1 MADDTRKAL
10 ATAAQLALAFHDAR
24 GSRRTGPIASFD
36 ELGAAFG
43 GPTPEEGEPADAVIA
58 RLAAIAEPGLLGT
71 AGPRFFGWVAGGSH
85 PAGVAAD
92 WLTSIWG
99 QNAATW
105 HGAPA
110 AAVAEQVVAAWLVDL
125 LDLPRECSVGFTTGA
140 TMSNFVCL
148 AAARDAVLR
157 RGGWDVEADGLCGA
171 PPISVYV
178 GEGAHASVLAALRY
192 LGIGER
198 RVISVAADEA
208 GRMQACALREA
219 LAQHSGPL
227 IVIAQAGHMMTGAF
241 DPVGEIAACAHEHG
255 GWVHVDAAFGLWA
268 RACPERMHLAAG
280 LEDADSWAADAHKW
294 LQAPYETG
302 CAFVRD
308 ANAHRRAMS
317 ISASY
322 LPEAE
327 DGLRD
332 PIHYTP
338 ELSRRAHGFALWAL
352 IRSLG
357 RQGIAA
363 MVERH
368 CALACRMARRLA
380 LGPGVALLNEVSL
393 NQVIV
398 RFGSAYDDS
407 LADELTLR
415 TIGRIQA
422 QGICDVRAAVWQ
434 GRTVMR
440 LSVIS
445 WATAEPDIDCAAN
458 AILSTWDRVHGDYLS
473 QEREAMALAFG

>member
-1 MADDTRKAL
+1 MADDTRNAL
-10 ATAAQLALAFHDAR
+10 ETAARLALAFHDAR
-24 GSRRTGPIASFD
+24 ASRPTCPTASFG
-36 ELGAAFG
+36 ELSAAFG
-43 GPTPEEGEPADAVIA
+43 GPMPEEGESADAVIA

-99 QNAATW
+99 QNAATA

-110 AAVAEQVVAAWLVDL
+110 AAVAEQVAASWLVDV

-157 RGGWDVEADGLCGA
+157 RVGWDVEADGLCGA

-178 GEGAHASVLAALRY
+178 GEGVHASVLAALRY

-198 RVISVAADEA
+198 RVIEVAADEA
-208 GRMQACALREA
+208 GRMQVSALRDA
-219 LAQHSGPL
+219 LVQQSGPL

-241 DPVGEIAACAHEHG
+241 DPIGEIAACAHERG
-255 GWVHVDAAFGLWA
+255 GWVHVDAALGLWV
-268 RACPERMHLAAG
+268 RACPERRHLAAG
-280 LEDADSWAADAHKW
+280 IEDADSWAADAHKW

-317 ISASY
+317 IRASY
-322 LPEAE
+322 LPEAD
-327 DGLRD
+327 DGVRD
-332 PIHYTP
+332 PVHYTP
-338 ELSRRAHGFALWAL
+338 ELSRRARGFALWAL
-352 IRSLG
+352 LRTLG

-363 MVERH
+363 MIGRH
-368 CALACRMARRLA
+368 CALACRIARRLA
-380 LGPGVALLNEVSL
+380 LGPGVALLNEVEL
-393 NQVIV
+393 NQMIV
-398 RFGSAYDDS
+398 RFGSAYDDP

-415 TIGRIQA
+415 TIARIQA
-422 QGICDVRAAVWQ
+422 QGICDVRAALWQ
-434 GRTVMR
+434 GRAVMR

-445 WATAEPDIDCAAN
+445 WATTEHDADCAAD
-458 AILSTWDRVHGDYLS
+458 AILSSWDQVHGDYLC

>member
-1 MADDTRKAL
+1 MADDTRNAL
-10 ATAAQLALAFHDAR
+10 ETAARLALAFHD
-24 GSRRTGPIASFD
+24 SRASRPTGPTASFG
-36 ELGAAFG
+36 ELSVAFG
-43 GPTPEEGEPADAVIA
+43 GPTPEQGEPADAVIA
-58 RLAAIAEPGLLGT
+58 RLSAIAEPGLLGT

-85 PAGVAAD
+85 PAAVAAD

-110 AAVAEQVVAAWLVDL
+110 AAVAEQVVAGWFLDL

-148 AAARDAVLR
+148 AAARGAVLR
-157 RGGWDVEADGLCGA
+157 QAGWDVEADGLCGA

-178 GEGAHASVLAALRY
+178 GDGVHAGVLAALRY

-198 RVISVAADEA
+198 RVIRIAADES
-208 GRMQACALREA
+208 GRMQVSALREA

-241 DPVGEIAACAHEHG
+241 DPVGEIAACTHEHG
-255 GWVHVDAAFGLWA
+255 GWVHVDAAFGLWV
-268 RACPERMHLAAG
+268 RASAQYRDLAAG
-280 LEDADSWAADAHKW
+280 IEDADSWAADAHKW

-308 ANAHRRAMS
+308 AAAHRRAMS
-317 ISASY
+317 IHASY
-322 LPEAE
+322 LPQAD
-327 DGLRD
+327 DGVRD
-332 PIHYTP
+332 PVHYTP
-338 ELSRRAHGFALWAL
+338 ELSRRARGFALWAL
-352 IRSLG
+352 VRSLG

-368 CALACRMARRLA
+368 CALARRMARRLA
-380 LGPGVALLNEVSL
+380 LGPGVALLNEVEL

-398 RFGSAYDDS
+398 RFGSAYDVS

-415 TIGRIQA
+415 AIERIRA
-422 QGICDVRAAVWQ
+422 QGICDVRAARWQ
-434 GRTVMR
+434 GRAVMR

-445 WATAEPDIDCAAN
+445 WATTEHDADRAAD
-458 AILSTWDRVHGDYLS
+458 AILSAWDQVHGDYLC

>member
-1 MADDTRKAL
+1 MTDTARNAL
-10 ATAAQLALAFHDAR
+10 ETAARLALAFHD
-24 GSRRTGPIASFD
+24 SRASRPAGPAASFD
-36 ELGAAFG
+36 DLSAAFG
-43 GPTPEEGEPADAVIA
+43 GPTPEQGEPADAVIT
-58 RLAAIAEPGLLGT
+58 RLAEIAGPGLLGT

-157 RGGWDVEADGLCGA
+157 RVGWDVEADGLCGS
-171 PPISVYV
+171 PPVSVYV
-178 GEGAHASVLAALRY
+178 GEGVHVSVLAALRY

-198 RVISVAADEA
+198 RVIRVAADES
-208 GRMQACALREA
+208 GRMQVCALREA
-219 LAQHSGPL
+219 LAGHAGPL

-241 DPVGEIAACAHEHG
+241 DAVGDIAACAHEHD

-268 RACPERMHLAAG
+268 RASGQRRHLAAG

-308 ANAHRRAMS
+308 AGAHRRAMS
-317 ISASY
+317 IRASY
-322 LPEAE
+322 LPQV
-327 DGLRD
+327 DDDVRD
-332 PIHYTP
+332 PAHYTP
-338 ELSRRAHGFALWAL
+338 ELSRRARGFALWAL
-352 IRSLG
+352 VRSLG

-380 LGPGVALLNEVSL
+380 LGPGVALLNEVEL

-398 RFGSAYDDS
+398 RFGSAYDDA
-407 LADELTLR
+407 LADDLTLR
-415 TIGRIQA
+415 TVERIRA
-422 QGICDVRAAVWQ
+422 QGICDVRAARWQ
-434 GRTVMR
+434 GRAVMR

-445 WATAEPDIDCAAN
+445 WATTEHDADRAAD
-458 AILSTWDRVHGDYLS
+458 AILTAWDQVHGDYLN